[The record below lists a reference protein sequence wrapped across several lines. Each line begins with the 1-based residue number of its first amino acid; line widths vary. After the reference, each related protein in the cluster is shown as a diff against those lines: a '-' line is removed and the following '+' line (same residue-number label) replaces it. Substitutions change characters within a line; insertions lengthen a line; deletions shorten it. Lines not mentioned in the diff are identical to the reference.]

1 MGTFEKVEIEW
12 MNMCVLYK
20 QASRRQHST
29 ECSINIL
36 FLLFLDQKVT
46 VKKCDKEDLPQFVIK
61 S

>member
-36 FLLFLDQKVT
+36 L
-46 VKKCDKEDLPQFVIK
+46 CDKEDLPQFVIK
-61 S
+61 SYILRPLRA